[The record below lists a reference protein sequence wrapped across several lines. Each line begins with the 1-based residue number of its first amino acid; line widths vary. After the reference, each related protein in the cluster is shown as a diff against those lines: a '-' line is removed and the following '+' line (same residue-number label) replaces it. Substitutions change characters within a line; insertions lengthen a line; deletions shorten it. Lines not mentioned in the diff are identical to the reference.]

1 MVRSHETIVVLQA
14 LKQLQIELAELRQ
27 ELKAYDERLQRL
39 ELTGVRIDIT
49 ELLVELMNTETD
61 AASSTETATPTS
73 N

>member
-61 AASSTETATPTS
+61 AESSTETATPTS